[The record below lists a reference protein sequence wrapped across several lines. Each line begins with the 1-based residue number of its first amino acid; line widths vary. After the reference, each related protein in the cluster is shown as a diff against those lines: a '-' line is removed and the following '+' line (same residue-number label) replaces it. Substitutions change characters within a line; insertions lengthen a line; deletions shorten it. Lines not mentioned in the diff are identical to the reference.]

1 MKADT
6 DYTSFLTGTLSLK
19 EENEVNPCLDCVF
32 RLLLNQED
40 TESLVFFPPPFEI
53 LIRFIFF
60 VCHLVDLSWYVRVCS
75 LILMRYGTFLLALL
89 INAFSPLSSPLV
101 IIRLSWVTHL
111 KEFGVLVESEVLY
124 WRMCQKLIMILSFKV
139 NHLEL
144 RYGKF
149 LSYMVNWILHSW
161 SVLHLLMHML
171 VRSIGELMIYHVSS
185 LLLQWCRSIRTFL
198 SDSLLLK
205 LTLSFSL
212 SCANSVLWWPSGR
225 CDKLISMDEQNIF
238 LWSLDCSKK
247 SAEVNQLRG
256 CIEKLVFLGAFASCV
271 FRSFVRYFS

>member
-1 MKADT
+1 MWKQIQIIQA
-6 DYTSFLTGTLSLK
+6 FSLEPLVWK
-19 EENEVNPCLDCVF
+19 KKMRWTHVLIVF
-32 RLLLNQED
+32 V
-40 TESLVFFPPPFEI
+40 VFFWFGKILKVWFFSPPFEI

-101 IIRLSWVTHL
+101 KIRLSWVVHL
-111 KEFGVLVESEVLY
+111 QEFGVLVDSDVLF
-124 WRMCQKLIMILSFKV
+124 WRMCQKLIMLLSFKV

-171 VRSIGELMIYHVSS
+171 VRSIGELMIYHVCS
-185 LLLQWCRSIRTFL
+185 LLLQWCRSIITYYFL
-198 SDSLLLK
+198 ILYHWSWFSLCPSLLWK
-205 LTLSFSL
+205 QCSL
-212 SCANSVLWWPSGR
+212 VAFWKMW
-225 CDKLISMDEQNIF
+225 Q
-238 LWSLDCSKK
+238 
-247 SAEVNQLRG
+247 VNQHGWTKYFLVELRLFEKVCWGDSATRMYRQTRFFFG
-256 CIEKLVFLGAFASCV
+256 CFCLFCI
-271 FRSFVRYFS
+271 